1 MKGVDIAEI
10 FLEYSLLQTDFGL
23 YLLLFMLFIFT
34 ESIGLTSESIKI
46 VENISPLENL
56 NELTR
61 EVVLDLFENLEGNTV
76 ILFSILQKLIPKFDC
91 KLESFSRR
99 ASNIHKEF
107 CSKKKT
113 KVINKK
119 YGSKAFLTEK
129 EIKNFSAVEIQSC
142 HSRNSRRS
150 IVGSPPQQ

>member
-34 ESIGLTSESIKI
+34 VSIGLTSESIKV

-61 EVVLDLFENLEGNTV
+61 EVVLDLFDHLEGNKHCDTF
-76 ILFSILQKLIPKFDC
+76 LNL
-91 KLESFSRR
+91 
-99 ASNIHKEF
+99 
-107 CSKKKT
+107 T
-113 KVINKK
+113 KAHPEV
-119 YGSKAFLTEK
+119 
-129 EIKNFSAVEIQSC
+129 
-142 HSRNSRRS
+142 
-150 IVGSPPQQ
+150 